1 MGVFLNDHGLEDEVL
16 KHGSHNQKTHAGS
29 RGGGA
34 GGGGTSSGS
43 KPSKESLLN
52 RKRNNEKT
60 NILSGR
66 VQVLSGKIRAKDP
79 VVADKLKAIE
89 SKLDEAGKAGV
100 SNVRHYALIN
110 QSARS
115 LSKIDNKHRLGFEEV
130 GQFGNLQ
137 TTLNQLENY
146 AVDLEQEIDGTYDT
160 MARS

>member
-1 MGVFLNDHGLEDEVL
+1 MGIFLNDHGLGEEVI
-16 KHGSHNQKTHAGS
+16 KHGSHNQKTHGRS
-29 RGGGA
+29 GGKGGGA
-34 GGGGTSSGS
+34 STGGE
-43 KPSKESLLN
+43 PSKENLLN

-66 VQVLSGKIRAKDP
+66 VQVLSSKIRAKDP

-89 SKLDEAGKAGV
+89 SKLDEAGKEGV
-100 SNVRHYALIN
+100 SNVRHYALIS
-110 QSARS
+110 QSARG
-115 LSKIDNKHRLGFEEV
+115 LGKIDNKNKRGFEEV
-130 GQFGNLQ
+130 GQLGNFK